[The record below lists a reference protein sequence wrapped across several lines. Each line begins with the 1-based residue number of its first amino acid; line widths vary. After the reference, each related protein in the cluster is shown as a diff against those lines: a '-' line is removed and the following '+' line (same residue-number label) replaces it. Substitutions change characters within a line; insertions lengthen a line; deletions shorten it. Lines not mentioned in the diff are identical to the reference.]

1 MALVYS
7 FILPFPTKGLIF
19 GNFLVDFFITFF
31 LVIYSSDVLGLAIS
45 ALVKNTTAAM
55 TVMPFVLIV
64 QLIFSGTVFPLTGA
78 ASSLSDL
85 TIAKWGQRVLCVEA
99 DLNNIPSQMARDEM
113 KIIQNIDAFNDI
125 KAYLTPEDSATL
137 EKAISDEV
145 SVAINRYT
153 YRQIYEYKRSNVTKR
168 WMYLILFTLVYAI
181 VCVISLEFIDRDQR

>member
-1 MALVYS
+1 MIFQAGVCAIQALIMALVYGL
-7 FILPFPTKGLIF
+7 ILPFPNEGLIF

-125 KAYLTPEDSATL
+125 KAYLTPKDGAAL
-137 EKAISDEV
+137 EKAISNEV
-145 SVAINRYT
+145 KVAI
-153 YRQIYEYKRSNVTKR
+153 
-168 WMYLILFTLVYAI
+168 
-181 VCVISLEFIDRDQR
+181 